1 MNQQTHA
8 PEAIPPVGVDIQLRF
23 DSQRGSVSLRVNG
36 IPVSLVNEECGCT
49 DQIVSKVNGDSL
61 ATLPCC
67 SPTPRTMGER
77 WRDFRS
83 NTGDYRLFL
92 RFAWFAPVTAAL
104 TGLLQFALYQQF
116 FAQETNFL
124 ANYGWWLF
132 YLDISVVAMV
142 AVLGY
147 LRSYDLNAP
156 QMLGMMIGMVIG
168 MQGGVMLGAVFGAT
182 NGLFVGSLVGMFS
195 GGLSGIYVGCLCGCT
210 MAVIQGLM
218 SGGMAGTMGAMLI
231 GMMLGDHVLVFM
243 PIFTIVNVMILLGLT
258 YLFHEEGVK
267 GGLCKRRQS
276 PGFLSLVSISLLA
289 TTALALLMVYGPKGP
304 MAWTG

>member
-1 MNQQTHA
+1 MNQQTHS
-8 PEAIPPVGVDIQLRF
+8 PEAIPPDGVDIQLHF
-23 DSQRGSVSLRVNG
+23 DSRGGALSLRVNG

-49 DQIVSKVNGDSL
+49 DQIVSKVNSDSL
-61 ATLPCC
+61 ATPPCC
-67 SPTPRTMGER
+67 SATPRTLCER
-77 WRDFRS
+77 WHDFRC

-92 RFAWFAPVTAAL
+92 RFAWFAPGVATL
-104 TGLLQFALYQQF
+104 IGLLQFALYQLF
-116 FAQETNFL
+116 FAQEPDFL
-124 ANYGWWLF
+124 AHYGWWIF

-147 LRSYDLNAP
+147 LRSYHLNTSE
-156 QMLGMMIGMVIG
+156 MLGMMIGMVLG

-210 MAVIQGLM
+210 MAVIKGLM

-231 GMMLGDHVLVFM
+231 GMMLGDHVLLFM
-243 PIFTIVNVMILLGLT
+243 PIFTLVNVMILLGLT
-258 YLFHEEGVK
+258 YHFYEEGVE
-267 GGLCKRRQS
+267 GGLCKRRES
-276 PGFLSLVSISLLA
+276 PGFLTLTSVSLLA
-289 TTALALLMVYGPKGP
+289 TTALALLMLYGPKGP